1 VDLVLSASLTT
12 FHRTE
17 EVCILTVKKHSA
29 NLRIEREQG
38 DVNTTARREKY
49 WERNLSENA
58 REIFERDKRY
68 FFHQS
73 LSTPVLNVLSRAEG
87 IYLYD
92 MEGNRYI
99 DMHGNGV
106 HNAGFNNPRI
116 VDAVRRQ
123 LDQGLTFCPRRY
135 TNPPAVDLAEK
146 LAEITP
152 GALSKSLFC
161 PGGSEA
167 IEMSIT
173 LARQVTGHFKTI
185 SFWDSFHG
193 AGFAAASVGG
203 EAHFKG
209 GMGPMMPGA
218 LHVEFPNYYRNPWGF
233 DSEEAVDAEC
243 LRQMELVL
251 EREPGVAAV
260 IGEPISATP
269 VVPSKRYWEGV
280 KRLCDRFGALLI
292 FDEIIEGFGRTGK
305 MFASQHF
312 LAPDILVLGKSMGGG
327 LFPFAG
333 IVADPRLDVMPH
345 RSIGHYTHEKNALC
359 CAGALAEIESIQ
371 RQRLDDHAAEIGQFA
386 KDRLNEMREKHAL
399 IGHVAGLGL
408 HIGID
413 LVKDRTTR
421 ERAVDEAEAIMYKCM
436 EKGLAFK
443 TIEGNVITLRPAL
456 VITREEMD
464 RALSII
470 DEAIGEVARGIG
482 Y

>member
-1 VDLVLSASLTT
+1 MG
-12 FHRTE
+12 
-17 EVCILTVKKHSA
+17 K
-29 NLRIEREQG
+29 RIEREQG
-38 DVNTTARREKY
+38 DVNTTPNRRKY
-49 WERNLSENA
+49 WERNLSERA
-58 REIFERDKRY
+58 KEIFKRDKRY
-68 FFHQS
+68 FLHQS
-73 LSTPVLNVLSRAEG
+73 LSTPVLNVLSRCEG
-87 IYLYD
+87 IYLHD

-106 HNAGFNNPRI
+106 HNAGFNNPDVIR
-116 VDAVRRQ
+116 AVRRQ
-123 LDQGLTFCPRRY
+123 LDESMTFCPRRY
-135 TNPPAVDLAEK
+135 TNVVAVDLARK

-152 GALSKSLFC
+152 GPLSKSLFC

-167 IEMSIT
+167 IEMAIT
-173 LARQVTGHFKTI
+173 LAKQVTGHFRTI

-203 EAHFKG
+203 EEHFKG

-233 DSEEAVDAEC
+233 DREEDVDAEC
-243 LRQMELVL
+243 LRQMELVM

-269 VVPSKRYWEGV
+269 VIPSNKYWEGV
-280 KRLCDRFGALLI
+280 KRLCEQYGALLV

-305 MFASQHF
+305 MFASEHF
-312 LAPDILVLGKSMGGG
+312 ITPDILVLGKSMGGG
-327 LFPFAG
+327 LLPFAG
-333 IVADPRLDVMPH
+333 IVADPRLDVVPH

-359 CAGALAEIESIQ
+359 CAAALAEIEFIQ
-371 RQRLDDHAAEIGQFA
+371 RHRLHDRSAEIGKFA
-386 KDRLNEMREKHAL
+386 KVRLNEMKEKHPL

-413 LVKDRTTR
+413 LVKDRTNK
-421 ERAVDEAEAIMYKCM
+421 ERAVDEAEAVMYKCM

-464 RALSII
+464 HALTILE
-470 DEAIGEVARGIG
+470 EAIGEVESGIG